1 MAKIIKRVLVEFEF
15 ESTTEE
21 TPYIKDW
28 WLRNQ
33 VEKAI
38 KYATPGMKERITTVT
53 IEHLTTN
60 ILPDEITVKM
70 EDILC
75 QS

>member
-1 MAKIIKRVLVEFEF
+1 MTKITKRVLIEFEF
-15 ESTTEE
+15 ESVTEDA
-21 TPYIKDW
+21 YVKDW

-38 KYATPGMKERITTVT
+38 QDAMPCMKDRITGLT

-60 ILPDEITVKM
+60 VLPEEITIKI

-75 QS
+75 QV